1 MIAWASAKIIMD
13 MANKWEKNFLIAVTD
28 VCDFRLWKASHS
40 NVMTRYLNFRP
51 MYAVEIWGTDGTWAV
66 TDIMQVKFVKKML
79 KKFEKLRQMVQQ
91 SGKLCTESRRGKILQ
106 RAAWCCY
113 KIVRIGEDKDV
124 SRCEWQIGK
133 FILWI
138 WSLSLKEEF
147 KKKLVWD
154 ISAKRGN
161 RVTQTQNA
169 SLFQLGLT
177 INTERRIW

>member
-1 MIAWASAKIIMD
+1 
-13 MANKWEKNFLIAVTD
+13 
-28 VCDFRLWKASHS
+28 
-40 NVMTRYLNFRP
+40 
-51 MYAVEIWGTDGTWAV
+51 
-66 TDIMQVKFVKKML
+66 
-79 KKFEKLRQMVQQ
+79 MVQQ